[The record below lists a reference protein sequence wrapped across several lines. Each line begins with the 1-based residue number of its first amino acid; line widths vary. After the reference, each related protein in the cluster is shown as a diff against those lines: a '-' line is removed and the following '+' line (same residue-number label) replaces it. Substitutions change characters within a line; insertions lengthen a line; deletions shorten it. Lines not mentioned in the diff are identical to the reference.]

1 MIPWP
6 PIEAARTQP
15 RQSTLKK
22 NSGRGLRPFPGR
34 IILSSSRGR
43 KAGFTVCPGGL
54 FMLYRTDSARSRAL
68 KTGGILSTA
77 AAGAARGRT
86 DLMRRYLSL
95 RRAETLI
102 EKFKKTR
109 ILVIGDLIMDHF
121 IWGKVRRISP
131 EAPVPVV
138 EVTSES
144 IVLGG
149 SANVV
154 NNIDSLGGRALV
166 TGVIGADADGRRL
179 VEMLKEKGIP
189 ADGIIKDHGRPTTIK
204 TRIIAHSQ
212 QMVRFDRERKDRIE
226 PEVSARVMGYV
237 KKAVKAS
244 DLVVISD
251 YAKGLITEAMVE
263 ETNSV
268 CASLGRP
275 VAVDPKV
282 EHFDY
287 YKNVTIVTPNNLEA
301 SLASGVEITDDETL
315 HRAGE
320 VLFNR
325 LGCQAL
331 LITRGENGMSLF
343 EADCETHIPTVAKE
357 VFDVSGAG
365 DTVIGTLALS
375 LASGAS
381 FREAAVLANFAA
393 GVVVG
398 KVGTATVSPG
408 ELYEAAAKGLKSKT
422 SR

>member
-1 MIPWP
+1 
-6 PIEAARTQP
+6 
-15 RQSTLKK
+15 
-22 NSGRGLRPFPGR
+22 
-34 IILSSSRGR
+34 
-43 KAGFTVCPGGL
+43 
-54 FMLYRTDSARSRAL
+54 
-68 KTGGILSTA
+68 
-77 AAGAARGRT
+77 
-86 DLMRRYLSL
+86 MRRYLSL
-95 RRAETLI
+95 KRADALI
-102 EKFKKTR
+102 EKFKKVR

-154 NNIDSLGGRALV
+154 NNIHSLGGRADI
-166 TGVIGADADGRRL
+166 TGVIGSDNDGRRL
-179 VEMLKEKGIP
+179 VEMLKEKGI
-189 ADGIIKDHGRPTTIK
+189 ASEGIIKDPRRPTTIK

-212 QMVRFDRERKDRIE
+212 QMVRFDREKKDRIS
-226 PEVSARVMGYV
+226 PETSARVVSYI
-237 KKAVKAS
+237 KKAVKAA

-251 YAKGLITEAMVE
+251 YAKGLITQQLVE
-263 ETNSV
+263 EANAV
-268 CASLGRP
+268 CQSLGRQI
-275 VAVDPKV
+275 AVDPKV

-287 YKNVTIVTPNNLEA
+287 YKGVTIVTPNNLEA
-301 SLASGVEITDDETL
+301 SQASGVEITDDETL

-343 EADCETHIPTVAKE
+343 EPSSETHIPTVAKE

-365 DTVIGTLALS
+365 DTVIGTLALA
-375 LASGAS
+375 LASGAD

-398 KVGTATVSPG
+398 KVGTATLSPE
-408 ELYEAAAKGLKSKT
+408 ELHEAASKGLRT
-422 SR
+422 RL

>member
-1 MIPWP
+1 
-6 PIEAARTQP
+6 
-15 RQSTLKK
+15 
-22 NSGRGLRPFPGR
+22 
-34 IILSSSRGR
+34 
-43 KAGFTVCPGGL
+43 
-54 FMLYRTDSARSRAL
+54 
-68 KTGGILSTA
+68 
-77 AAGAARGRT
+77 
-86 DLMRRYLSL
+86 MRRYLSL
-95 RRAETLI
+95 KRAEALM
-102 EKFKKTR
+102 EKFKKVR

-154 NNIDSLGGRALV
+154 NNIHNLGGRAVV
-166 TGVIGADADGRRL
+166 TGVIGSDNDGKRL
-179 VEMLKEKGIP
+179 IEMLKEKGIP
-189 ADGIIKDHGRPTTIK
+189 AEGIIKDARRPTTIK

-212 QMVRFDRERKDRIE
+212 QMVRFDREKKDRIS
-226 PEVSARVMGYV
+226 PETSARVLSYI
-237 KKAVKAS
+237 KKAVKAA

-251 YAKGLITEAMVE
+251 YAKGLITQQLVE
-263 ETNSV
+263 ETNAV
-268 CASLGRP
+268 CQSLGKP

-287 YKNVTIVTPNNLEA
+287 YKGVTIVTPNNLEA
-301 SLASGVEITDDETL
+301 SQASGVEITDDETL

-343 EADCETHIPTVAKE
+343 ETASETHIPTVAKE

-365 DTVIGTLALS
+365 DTVIGTLALA
-375 LASGAS
+375 LASGAD
-381 FREAAVLANFAA
+381 FKEAAVLANFAA

-398 KVGTATVSPG
+398 KVGTATLSQE
-408 ELYEAAAKGLKSKT
+408 ELHEAAAKGLKTRLLK
-422 SR
+422 

>member
-1 MIPWP
+1 
-6 PIEAARTQP
+6 
-15 RQSTLKK
+15 
-22 NSGRGLRPFPGR
+22 
-34 IILSSSRGR
+34 
-43 KAGFTVCPGGL
+43 
-54 FMLYRTDSARSRAL
+54 
-68 KTGGILSTA
+68 
-77 AAGAARGRT
+77 
-86 DLMRRYLSL
+86 MRRYLSL
-95 RRAETLI
+95 KRADALI
-102 EKFKKTR
+102 EKFKKVR

-154 NNIDSLGGRALV
+154 NNIHSLGGRASIA
-166 TGVIGADADGRRL
+166 GVIGSDGDGKRL
-179 VEMLKEKGIP
+179 VEMLKEKGIQP
-189 ADGIIKDHGRPTTIK
+189 DGLIKDGRRPTTIK

-212 QMVRFDRERKDRIE
+212 QMVRFDREKKDKIS
-226 PEVSARVMGYV
+226 PETSAKVISFV
-237 KKAVKAS
+237 KKAVKAA

-251 YAKGLITEAMVE
+251 YAKGLITQQLVE
-263 ETNSV
+263 ETNAACSR
-268 CASLGRP
+268 LGVP

-287 YKNVTIVTPNNLEA
+287 YKGVTIVTPNNLEA
-301 SLASGVEITDDETL
+301 SQGSGVEITDDETL

-343 EADCETHIPTVAKE
+343 EAASETHIPTVAKE

-365 DTVIGTLALS
+365 DTVIGTLALA

-398 KVGTATVSPG
+398 KVGTATLSPA
-408 ELYEAAAKGLKSKT
+408 ELHDAAEKGLKT
-422 SR
+422 RL

>member
-1 MIPWP
+1 M
-6 PIEAARTQP
+6 
-15 RQSTLKK
+15 K
-22 NSGRGLRPFPGR
+22 
-34 IILSSSRGR
+34 
-43 KAGFTVCPGGL
+43 
-54 FMLYRTDSARSRAL
+54 
-68 KTGGILSTA
+68 
-77 AAGAARGRT
+77 
-86 DLMRRYLSL
+86 RYLSL
-95 RRAETLI
+95 KRAQTLMD
-102 EKFKKTR
+102 KFRKVR
-109 ILVIGDLIMDHF
+109 ILVVGDLIMDHF

-154 NNIDSLGGRALV
+154 NNIHSLGGKALV
-166 TGVIGADADGRRL
+166 TGVIGNDNDGRRL
-179 VEMLKEKGIP
+179 VDMLKEKGIP
-189 ADGIIKDHGRPTTIK
+189 SEGIIKDPRRPTTIK

-212 QMVRFDRERKDRIE
+212 QMVRFDREKKDRID
-226 PEVSARVMGYV
+226 PETSAKVLSYI
-237 KKAVKAS
+237 KKAVKGV

-251 YAKGLITEAMVE
+251 YAKGLITQQLVE
-263 ETNSV
+263 ETNAI
-268 CASLGRP
+268 CLALGKP

-287 YKNVTIVTPNNLEA
+287 YKKVTIVTPNNLEA
-301 SLASGVEITDDETL
+301 SQASGVEITDDNTL

-343 EADCETHIPTVAKE
+343 EPDSETHIPTVAKE

-365 DTVIGTLALS
+365 DTVISTLALA

-398 KVGTATVSPG
+398 KVGTATVSPE
-408 ELYEAAAKGLKSKT
+408 ELYEAAAKGLKT
-422 SR
+422 RLER